1 LRSGPAVDYAFQVL
15 QDVVQYASENTAL
28 WSIVYDSANKRI
40 HFRSWNNDQIRWFD
54 FSALDFSCTTPVK
67 VLDINA
73 DLSGDV
79 SNSFV
84 DYTKEIDL
92 EMLNFSGLPQEEID
106 YRASYPDTT
115 VCTE

>member
-1 LRSGPAVDYAFQVL
+1 MT
-15 QDVVQYASENTAL
+15 VQH
-28 WSIVYDSANKRI
+28 KRM
-40 HFRSWNNDQIRWFD
+40 HFCSWNNDQIRWFD
-54 FSALDFSCTTPVK
+54 LSKIDFSCTTPVK
-67 VLDINA
+67 VLDISA

-92 EMLNFSGLPQEEID
+92 EMLNSWGLPQQAID
-106 YRASYPDTT
+106 DISSYPDRT